1 MALGS
6 THHCP
11 RLCHGV
17 DMTLRL
23 ARGTVHII
31 ILWRCS
37 RIRTTTKLT
46 RMLRRSEAHTLIL
59 ICKSLVDARK
69 YNRSYYASRGTNT
82 TRTSLPSSSFRLQLK
97 KLITPG
103 VNQDPPQPAGGAI
116 LGRYFLWRR
125 TRSLHNLPVANDLH
139 NQYP

>member
-1 MALGS
+1 MALVGS
-6 THHCP
+6 TNHRR

-17 DMTLRL
+17 DRTLRL
-23 ARGTVHII
+23 ARGTVGT
-31 ILWRCS
+31 
-37 RIRTTTKLT
+37 RIKTTTKLT

-97 KLITPG
+97 KLIPPG
-103 VNQDPPQPAGGAI
+103 VNQDPPQPAGGAM
-116 LGRYFLWRR
+116 LFFVAQDAELAY
-125 TRSLHNLPVANDLH
+125 LPVANDLH